1 MITVQLHEHNRRRK
15 KELFTNFGG
24 DNTNT
29 GSTEGQIALFT
40 HRINHLTER
49 QDGAK
54 KIIHL
59 EGLLKL
65 VGKRRRLLNYLMK
78 NDIEKYRVLIKELGI
93 RK

>member
-1 MITVQLHEHNRRRK
+1 MSITAEEK
-15 KELFTNFGG
+15 KELFTKFGS
-24 DNTNT
+24 DITNT

-40 HRINHLTER
+40 HRINHLTEHLKSN
-49 QDGAK
+49 K
-54 KIIHL
+54 KDHSSRR
-59 EGLLKL
+59 GLLKL

>member
-1 MITVQLHEHNRRRK
+1 MSITAEEK
-15 KELFTNFGG
+15 KELFTKFGS
-24 DNTNT
+24 DITNT

-40 HRINHLTER
+40 RRINHLTEHLKSN
-49 QDGAK
+49 K
-54 KIIHL
+54 KDHSSRR
-59 EGLLKL
+59 GLLKL

>member
-1 MITVQLHEHNRRRK
+1 MSITAEEK
-15 KELFTNFGG
+15 KEFFTKFGS
-24 DNTNT
+24 DSTNT

-40 HRINHLTER
+40 HRINHLTEHLKSN
-49 QDGAK
+49 K
-54 KIIHL
+54 KDSSSRR
-59 EGLLKL
+59 GLLKL